1 LPQSL
6 SRWRP
11 LRFSGGLFRIRNKTG
26 IFSLAGVRPAG
37 YPYSEDHTMVRPG
50 ERLRQARERLG
61 LTYRDV
67 AEASQRVAERRGSE
81 EFAVALSRLADIEN
95 KGTLPTVYR
104 LYTLCAIYRLDWK
117 EVLRWY
123 GVPIEMLSA
132 DALHVPLDRTHAL
145 HFGAEQGTS
154 IPSVFAGEI
163 DLNKTTFLSHMVRRW
178 GKMPLHFLA
187 SLEHRHFQYGLV
199 GLTDWSMHPVLQPG
213 ALVLI
218 DQNRRKIAA
227 DGWTSEF
234 DRPIYFLE
242 HREGFRVGWCSRID
256 GGLLLHTHPSAHQ
269 PPRLF
274 DEADIDVVGQVTGM
288 AMLLE
293 PKKRRHART
302 AATPPKSPNP

>member
-1 LPQSL
+1 M
-6 SRWRP
+6 
-11 LRFSGGLFRIRNKTG
+11 
-26 IFSLAGVRPAG
+26 
-37 YPYSEDHTMVRPG
+37 ERPG
-50 ERLRQARERLG
+50 EKLRQIRERLG

-67 AEASQRVAERRGSE
+67 AEASQKIAARRSSD

-123 GVPIEMLSA
+123 GVPIDLLAS
-132 DALHVPLDRTHAL
+132 DALQIRHQETHPIHFRPESAAAIPPGLDR
-145 HFGAEQGTS
+145 Q
-154 IPSVFAGEI
+154 I
-163 DLNKTTFLSHMVRRW
+163 DLNKTTFLQHITGRW
-178 GKMPLHFLA
+178 GKMPLNFLA
-187 SLEHRHFQYGLV
+187 GLEQRHLHYGLV
-199 GLTDWSMHPVLQPG
+199 GLSDWSMYPVLQPG

-242 HREGFRVGWCSRID
+242 HRDGYRVGWCSRV
-256 GGLLLHTHPSAHQ
+256 GGRLLLEPHPASQQSPA
-269 PPRLF
+269 LF
-274 DEADIDVVGQVTGM
+274 EHSEVDVVGQVAGV

-293 PKKRRHART
+293 SRKRRHVRT
-302 AATPPKSPNP
+302 STTPAKSPNL